1 VRWEASDADGDPLT
15 TAVLVSSNGGST
27 WVPAGSELT
36 GSSYTF
42 DTTGL
47 SGSDNARI
55 KVRVSDGVNTAEAVS
70 DAGFTIIGDS
80 PVTAAT
86 TKAAGG
92 LATGILTCMAALMA
106 TVLILRKVRS

>member
-1 VRWEASDADGDPLT
+1 
-15 TAVLVSSNGGST
+15 VLVSSNGGSS

-47 SGSDNARI
+47 AGSDNARI

-70 DAGFTIIGDS
+70 DMGFTIIGES

-92 LATGILTCMAALMA
+92 MATGILTCIAPLIAGA
-106 TVLILRKVRS
+106 LILRTIPKKR